1 MAAPKKS
8 LRPKPRPKGL
18 GEKKSSAPE
27 TSITPRR
34 RISDPERQ
42 YSLATVESRAEFDP
56 SMSWNPIARLGFKGY
71 ERDKVTN
78 LTVPEG
84 FSEKIVGLDI
94 KDNAFYIPSNI
105 SQKRATSL
113 LKAEGVPS
121 EVASTTT
128 PDSIVTDVDTANPRT
143 WSHEMSHR
151 GFDRILEEIN
161 NDPGGPLAGQRKFQ
175 EKYGKRAFNAL
186 IGASGESY
194 EGTTE
199 MFDDVANSILRG
211 EDPASD
217 LDKVDLNR
225 IKEFQKLIKKK
236 PEDRSKFLVK
246 KYEPYIKLME
256 AAQDILTESGE
267 PPQAPSYKESFLDKI
282 KIKLGFN
289 EGGMVSE
296 DTFGLSNQ
304 MGDLN
309 FSAPSSSPIE
319 TEKKDSTLATPP
331 LKKTSSFSRR
341 PGFRGDGAFDFS
353 GFGSF
358 LKENVSEEELM
369 AGLDKAGETLVPFYE
384 AGGNVVNV
392 IDEYSKPEEER
403 NYEYIR
409 EELNK
414 AGKSAATEAAMIAL
428 GGLAIK
434 YGSKGLKALKN
445 KASQYEIDTNTT
457 SAFGVGSIRKKDT
470 FEEVMTPVK
479 STKKNVKKTG
489 EAILR
494 PSEDLAADLDPR
506 LGRAMSAETA
516 GSIMPGPGKFFDPSK
531 KGYKG
536 DRFVGMLQDA
546 DIELDLEFG
555 NYIMM
560 GKGAPKD
567 VSNETFENLFISAR
581 PSQKKTTF
589 GQNNKSVARANVYD
603 GPSLTVADMKA
614 NYKAATGKAGVEVRT
629 NLLQP
634 ERFNVVT
641 DKGLQDLDHP
651 IVAVHNIQGD
661 KKHYY
666 TLDTQFVGPV
676 RMDRITNK
684 VNRKNKNTGEVKKE
698 VPQPNLRPVTVGD
711 VTLGDQVGTIKVGKK
726 EHPLYDYIEVDA
738 TASAPEGM
746 GSTQK
751 FNEGGMAM
759 KDQMDVVFKSSR
771 AGYALG
777 GEVDQIDPVSGN
789 EVPPGSTPKEVR
801 DDIPA
806 MLSEGEYVV
815 PADVTRYYGVKFFED
830 LRAQAKTDL
839 AQMEVNGRIG
849 GEEIPDDDDLTD
861 DEMALLQEVMS
872 AEEPTGMAMGGMVGQ
887 QMAPT
892 DPYQQQAMMYKEPL
906 KAAEGVS
913 VGTTYKG
920 QQLDPFGN
928 PISAAPTPPTAPQT
942 PQVSTPTAADPNKI
956 YGLDTTTEQAPTTAI
971 PVSTTTTATP
981 DATPTGESGM
991 KTTFYIHKDG
1001 RRISVLIL
1009 NGRPISTVP
1018 ADFGEFLEDT
1028 PENRTKLNFGV
1039 EEAAPEVTTEG
1050 VATSDDKDQ
1059 TDDIDIRTKVDPNT
1073 PEGVQALY
1081 EDSGVNLKDP
1091 LQGAKDALEGATKIP
1106 QGAGIVASAINPFL
1120 GLGLGMANAAGQLT
1134 AVSKAQANLQMAEF
1148 LGKDEDATAI
1158 QTEID
1163 NFIKNAPGV
1172 VGTLDEYVAKG
1183 TRRFNN
1189 AIEAA
1194 TSIDAPEDAI
1204 IDFKK
1209 LSDKGKENVNEYI
1222 IAESPG
1228 YKGATVRDD
1237 GAIVREGPIRGEDL
1251 GGTFVETTTTDKG
1264 ETVNVFKPGATTV
1277 RPKARPTAKP
1287 AAKPAATPTTSNDKS
1302 TRLDKTN
1309 PNTSANVTNHLSDR
1323 EKESLAANPAL
1334 TDHYVATAN
1343 RRANESAAGDSSN
1356 TDNAN
1361 EASDSGG
1368 CFLTTAIVERR
1379 GEADNG
1385 PTLTTLRNFRDTYLA
1400 SIPEEVEK
1408 YYRVA
1413 PQIVASIPSDH
1424 KDWDWIGSQ
1433 VDKSVE
1439 YIKKDMLDSAYTTY
1453 KAMVNRLEKD
1463 WIK

>member
-1 MAAPKKS
+1 MAAPKKLS
-8 LRPKPRPKGL
+8 T
-18 GEKKSSAPE
+18 E
-27 TSITPRR
+27 
-34 RISDPERQ
+34 
-42 YSLATVESRAEFDP
+42 
-56 SMSWNPIARLGFKGY
+56 N
-71 ERDKVTN
+71 
-78 LTVPEG
+78 
-84 FSEKIVGLDI
+84 
-94 KDNAFYIPSNI
+94 KD
-105 SQKRATSL
+105 T
-113 LKAEGVPS
+113 
-121 EVASTTT
+121 
-128 PDSIVTDVDTANPRT
+128 
-143 WSHEMSHR
+143 
-151 GFDRILEEIN
+151 
-161 NDPGGPLAGQRKFQ
+161 
-175 EKYGKRAFNAL
+175 
-186 IGASGESY
+186 
-194 EGTTE
+194 
-199 MFDDVANSILRG
+199 
-211 EDPASD
+211 
-217 LDKVDLNR
+217 
-225 IKEFQKLIKKK
+225 
-236 PEDRSKFLVK
+236 
-246 KYEPYIKLME
+246 
-256 AAQDILTESGE
+256 
-267 PPQAPSYKESFLDKI
+267 
-282 KIKLGFN
+282 
-289 EGGMVSE
+289 
-296 DTFGLSNQ
+296 
-304 MGDLN
+304 
-309 FSAPSSSPIE
+309 
-319 TEKKDSTLATPP
+319 TLATPP

-409 EELNK
+409 EELDK

-434 YGSKGLKALKN
+434 FGSKGLKALKN
-445 KASQYEIDTNTT
+445 KASQYEIDTSTA

-479 STKKNVKKTG
+479 ATSREVKKTG

-494 PSEDLAADLDPR
+494 PSKDLAADLDPR

-614 NYKAATGKAGVEVRT
+614 NYKAATNKTGPEVRT

-634 ERFNVVT
+634 ERFKMIT
-641 DKGLQDLDHP
+641 DEGDRFLDHP
-651 IVAVHNIQGD
+651 IVAVETKGKD
-661 KKHYY
+661 GKHFY

-676 RMDRITNK
+676 RMDRLTQK
-684 VNRKNKNTGEVKKE
+684 AKRKNPKTGKVTEE

-711 VTLGDQVGTIKVGKK
+711 VTLGDQIGTIRVGKK

-830 LRAQAKTDL
+830 LRAQAKADL
-839 AQMEVNGRIG
+839 SQMEVNGRIG
-849 GEEIPDDDDLTD
+849 GEEITDDDDLTD

-872 AEEPTGMAMGGMVGQ
+872 AEPTGMAMGGMVGQ

-942 PQVSTPTAADPNKI
+942 PQVSTPTATDPNKI
-956 YGLDTTTEQAPTTAI
+956 YGLDTTKEQAPTTAI
-971 PVSTTTTATP
+971 PVSTTTTTTP

-1039 EEAAPEVTTEG
+1039 EEAAPQVTTEG
-1050 VATSDDKDQ
+1050 VATSDDEDQ

-1120 GLGLGMANAAGQLT
+1120 GLGLGIANATGQLI

-1163 NFIKNAPGV
+1163 NFIKNAPGA

-1189 AIEAA
+1189 AVEAA
-1194 TSIDAPEDAI
+1194 TSVDAPDNAVIYFED
-1204 IDFKK
+1204 
-1209 LSDKGKENVNEYI
+1209 LSDKGKENVNEYL

-1237 GAIVREGPIRGEDL
+1237 GAIVREGPMRGEDL

-1302 TRLDKTN
+1302 TRLDRSN

-1356 TDNAN
+1356 TDNAK
-1361 EASDSGG
+1361 EASDKGG

-1433 VDKSVE
+1433 VDKSIE
-1439 YIKKDMLDSAYTTY
+1439 YIKKDMPDNAYTTY